1 MEKIEKHL
9 YRRQYQ
15 TAGGDWSTLYY
26 GIFTDWQGK
35 RRTLPLG
42 SDLKAARDALAL
54 RLADNVK
61 HVDFDEE
68 RRQQESRLT
77 LSQWGKLYFEEMIKP
92 DKASLEWQRLIF
104 KRLESRLGDKFLDQ
118 IDETAIDDYRDK
130 RLRESITKHGKP
142 LKDTRISH
150 STVNRELAILRL
162 LLRLAKRKNKI
173 KVVPA
178 FNLQSEKSLKRD
190 RTATEQEYGAIL
202 ANMPRHYQRPLIG
215 LYETATRINELLRLT
230 WDRVFEKDGFI
241 RFRAKDVK
249 ERQPRSVPISPALQ
263 VVFAELRA
271 EQKCSKVVNLSGR
284 VFTRPNG
291 RPIDSIRK
299 PFEAACGE
307 AKIDNLH
314 LHDFRH
320 TCITRW
326 AMEGKPVG
334 AIMAAS
340 GHHSFS
346 MHDSY
351 VNLRE
356 HHLRAAFCLHG
367 VNTKSEVDDAKSVS
381 Y

>member
-1 MEKIEKHL
+1 MAAAYI
-9 YRRQYQ
+9 Q
-15 TAGGDWSTLYY
+15 TARIPAGDL
-26 GIFTDWQGK
+26 
-35 RRTLPLG
+35 
-42 SDLKAARDALAL
+42 
-54 RLADNVK
+54 
-61 HVDFDEE
+61 
-68 RRQQESRLT
+68 
-77 LSQWGKLYFEEMIKP
+77 
-92 DKASLEWQRLIF
+92 
-104 KRLESRLGDKFLDQ
+104 FLDQ
-118 IDETAIDDYRDK
+118 IDEAVIDDYRDK
-130 RLRESITKHGKP
+130 RQREPITKHGKP

-173 KVVPA
+173 KVVPN

-190 RTATEQEYGAIL
+190 RTATEEEYSAIL

-215 LYETATRINELLRLT
+215 LYETAMRVNELLSLT
-230 WDRVFEKDGFI
+230 WDRVSEKDGFV
-241 RFRAKDVK
+241 RLKAEDVK
-249 ERQPRSVPISPALQ
+249 EKAPRSVPISENLRAVL
-263 VVFAELRA
+263 AELRG
-271 EQKCSKVVNLSGR
+271 EQKFNKPVFPVGLR
-284 VFTRPNG
+284 VFTRANG

-299 PFEAACGE
+299 PFEAACRA
-307 AKIDNLH
+307 AKIEDLH

-356 HHLRAAFCLHG
+356 HHLRAAFCLQG
-367 VNTKSEVDDAKSVS
+367 VNTKSQVDESKPVS
-381 Y
+381 YGK